1 MLFVRL
7 RRFFCTRTGALH
19 LRPAACR
26 KREEPAIFARST
38 AASFAFFP
46 AKTSEAKPRPPFKAC
61 LSIAFAPDLIHGIIY
76 FARLEKIPSRPYP
89 F

>member
-1 MLFVRL
+1 MSFVRL
-7 RRFFCTRTGALH
+7 RRFFCTRPGALR

-46 AKTSEAKPRPPFKAC
+46 AKTSEAKPRPPFNAC
-61 LSIAFAPDLIHGIIY
+61 WND
-76 FARLEKIPSRPYP
+76 RRSRRVFLCFYSAI

>member
-7 RRFFCTRTGALH
+7 RRFFCTRTGALR

-26 KREEPAIFARST
+26 KREEPAILGRST
-38 AASFAFFP
+38 AAFFAFFP
-46 AKTSEAKPRPPFKAC
+46 AKMSEAKPRPPFKAC
-61 LSIAFAPDLIHGIIY
+61 LPIAFAPDLIKGIID
-76 FARLEKIPSRPYP
+76 FARLEKIPPRPYP